1 MLSQI
6 QDNFDRWNRNSRY
19 LIARGAKA
27 AHRELVFLLLGGRR
41 SQKHRFYSPFASFI
55 DNPLWRGLARV
66 FRDES
71 RFMPRVFI
79 SPPVRG
85 EDTYR
90 DSVIHK
96 TTAAA
101 CWPVFP
107 SPLNS
112 NLPFHRPILEL
123 DSTPSSFF
131 LRYFDSF
138 RAYFGCVAIFPRN
151 LDLSFLLE
159 ETDRNGDVEI
169 SKIGIKGDK
178 EIRSRDRIT
187 RIFHEVEVEISRCPR
202 CCVNSSIILYNSE
215 Y

>member
-27 AHRELVFLLLGGRR
+27 AHHELVFLLLGGRR

-151 LDLSFLLE
+151 LDLSFSLE
-159 ETDRNGDVEI
+159 EWIETVTWKSRKLELR
-169 SKIGIKGDK
+169 
-178 EIRSRDRIT
+178 EIRRFDREIESRGFFT
-187 RIFHEVEVEISRCPR
+187 RLKLKFRVVHDVA
-202 CCVNSSIILYNSE
+202 SIRR
-215 Y
+215 